1 MQKLETAPGQHSTSG
16 KVTMSDT
23 TMSQKVDFG
32 KAIRA
37 AQASSH
43 TRISDIAKEIGV
55 APQQVSR
62 WQKSED
68 IKLSRAVEIAA
79 VFKMSL
85 ADFLD
90 LYHD

>member
-1 MQKLETAPGQHSTSG
+1 
-16 KVTMSDT
+16 
-23 TMSQKVDFG
+23 MSQTTISQNVDFG

-68 IKLSRAVEIAA
+68 IKLSRAVQIAG
-79 VFKMSL
+79 VFGMTL

-90 LYHD
+90 VYHD

>member
-1 MQKLETAPGQHSTSG
+1 
-16 KVTMSDT
+16 MSKT
-23 TMSQKVDFG
+23 TISQNVDFG

-68 IKLSRAVEIAA
+68 IKLSRAVQIAG
-79 VFKMSL
+79 VFGMTL

-90 LYHD
+90 VYHD

>member
-1 MQKLETAPGQHSTSG
+1 
-16 KVTMSDT
+16 MSKI

-68 IKLSRAVEIAA
+68 IKLSRAVQIAA
-79 VFKMSL
+79 VFG
-85 ADFLD
+85 
-90 LYHD
+90 

>member
-1 MQKLETAPGQHSTSG
+1 MSK
-16 KVTMSDT
+16 TMI
-23 TMSQKVDFG
+23 SQSVDFG

-68 IKLSRAVEIAA
+68 IKLSRAVQIAG
-79 VFKMSL
+79 VFGMTL

-90 LYHD
+90 VYHD

>member
-1 MQKLETAPGQHSTSG
+1 
-16 KVTMSDT
+16 MSQN

-62 WQKSED
+62 WQKSQD

-79 VFKMSL
+79 VFNLSL
-85 ADFLD
+85 VDFLV
-90 LYHD
+90 LYHDELS

>member
-1 MQKLETAPGQHSTSG
+1 
-16 KVTMSDT
+16 MSKT
-23 TMSQKVDFG
+23 TISQNVDFG

-68 IKLSRAVEIAA
+68 IKLSRAVQIAG
-79 VFKMSL
+79 VFGMTL

-90 LYHD
+90 VYHE